1 MIIGTRYI
9 PIKGNMELFNS
20 NAEHIDFNTPR
31 GQEFKRMYAQG
42 LYIITEEISVRLRI
56 VDESLG
62 TFNQPNQSIETSIF
76 KEVAQVYKPIDKNIK
91 ENTVVHQYKKL
102 ITVEDFSVNH
112 YKLIKFIH
120 IDNFNFQESSL
131 IVQIFKYLNIDYLIS
146 FINFSSDYTPVS
158 SKELCLYNLYMDA
171 IIAPIFSN
179 YQKCYLLNKI
189 LNTYTDLKSFINEY
203 LIYNDIN
210 ISYKMFMNILK
221 FIAYNKYN
229 FDNPFSAYEEI
240 ITYMKVATNQETL
253 FNKLKT
259 GAIQTRSSKPVNS
272 VHQDEWLTSL
282 TIAFNYLGEV
292 AETSLVADAV
302 DLALQLNKKVNFSWS
317 ENKFREI
324 NIQWSRE
331 LMRKDI
337 EKRNPQ
343 DIYKNK
349 ELIKDAKLLSSERD
363 VFEEGMI
370 MHHCVYTNY
379 WKLIESGKY
388 VALHL
393 NSTVNSLGITLGV
406 WVRYDY
412 NNQDNIISKLVFD
425 QAFYA
430 YDKMLSTED
439 YQMCKDY
446 LIDNEDN
453 LIKILTDSFTNKSK

>member
-9 PIKGNMELFNS
+9 PIEGNMELFNS

-31 GQEFKRMYAQG
+31 GKEFKRMYDQG
-42 LYIITEEISVRLRI
+42 LYIITEEVSIRLKV
-56 VDESLG
+56 VDESIG
-62 TFNQPNQSIETSIF
+62 TFNQNLETSIF
-76 KEVAQVYKPIDKNIK
+76 REVAQVYEPIDKNIK
-91 ENTVVHQYKKL
+91 ENTIVHRYGKL

-112 YKLIKFIH
+112 YKLIKFIN
-120 IDNFNFQESSL
+120 IDSFDRQEPLL
-131 IVQIFKYLNIDYLIS
+131 ITQLFKYLNIDYLIS
-146 FINFSSDYTPVS
+146 FISFSSDHTPVS
-158 SKELCLYNLYMDA
+158 SKELCLYNLYIDS

-189 LNTYTDLKSFINEY
+189 LNTYTDLKSFIKEY

-221 FIAYNKYN
+221 FIAYNKNN
-229 FDNPFSAYEEI
+229 FDNPYIAYDEI

-259 GAIQTRSSKPVNS
+259 GAIQTRSSKTVNS
-272 VHQDEWLTSL
+272 INQDKYGWLTS
-282 TIAFNYLGEV
+282 IFNCLEKPV
-292 AETSLVADAV
+292 EKSLVADAV

-379 WKLIESGKY
+379 WRLIESGKY
-388 VALHL
+388 IALHL

-406 WVRYDY
+406 WVRYDS

-430 YDKMLSTED
+430 YDKTLSTED
-439 YQMCKDY
+439 NQMCKDY

-453 LIKILTDSFTNKSK
+453 LIKILTDSFIANNK

>member
-20 NAEHIDFNTPR
+20 NAEHVDLKTPR
-31 GQEFKRMYAQG
+31 GQEFKQMFDQG
-42 LYIITEEISVRLRI
+42 LYIITQKISVRLRV

-62 TFNQPNQSIETSIF
+62 TFNQNFETSIF
-76 KEVAQVYKPIDKNIK
+76 KEVAEEYKPIDKNIK

-112 YKLIKFIH
+112 YKLIKFIN
-120 IDNFNFQESSL
+120 IDSFDRQEPLL
-131 IVQIFKYLNIDYLIS
+131 IAPLFKYLNIDYLIS

-158 SKELCLYNLYMDA
+158 SEELCLYNLYINV
-171 IIAPIFSN
+171 IIAPIFSY
-179 YQKCYLLNKI
+179 YQKCHLLNKI
-189 LNTYTDLKSFINEY
+189 LNTYTDLKSFIKEY

-221 FIAYNKYN
+221 FIAYNKDN
-229 FDNPFSAYEEI
+229 FVDPFSAYDDI
-240 ITYMKVATNQETL
+240 ITYMKVATNQEVL

-259 GAIQTRSSKPVNS
+259 KAIQTRSSKPVNS
-272 VHQDEWLTSL
+272 INQDEYEWLTS
-282 TIAFNYLGEV
+282 AFNYLGEV
-292 AETSLVADAV
+292 AEKSLVADAV

-317 ENKFREI
+317 SNKFRDI
-324 NIQWSRE
+324 NVQWSRE

-337 EKRNPQ
+337 EKRNPK

-379 WKLIESGKY
+379 WRLIESGKY

-393 NSTVNSLGITLGV
+393 DSTVNSLGITLGIQV
-406 WVRYDY
+406 MYDY
-412 NNQDNIISKLVFD
+412 NNKDNIISKLVFD

-430 YDKMLSTED
+430 YDKILSTED
-439 YQMCKDY
+439 SQMCKDY

-453 LIKILTDSFTNKSK
+453 LIKILTDSFTKKNK

>member
-9 PIKGNMELFNS
+9 PIEGNMELFNS

-31 GQEFKRMYAQG
+31 GQEFKRMRAQG
-42 LYIITEEISVRLRI
+42 LYIITEEVSVRLRV
-56 VDESLG
+56 VDESLDS
-62 TFNQPNQSIETSIF
+62 FNQNIETSIF
-76 KEVAQVYKPIDKNIK
+76 KEVAKVYKPIDKNIK
-91 ENTVVHQYKKL
+91 ENTVVHQYRKL
-102 ITVEDFSVNH
+102 ITIEDFSVNH
-112 YKLIKFIH
+112 YKLIKFIN
-120 IDNFNFQESSL
+120 IDNFDFQEYVL
-131 IVQIFKYLNIDYLIS
+131 IAQLFKYLNIDYLIS

-158 SKELCLYNLYMDA
+158 YEELCLYNLYINS
-171 IIAPIFSN
+171 IITPIFSN
-179 YQKCYLLNKI
+179 YQRCYLLNRI
-189 LNTYTDLKSFINEY
+189 LNTYTDLKSFIKEY

-221 FIAYNKYN
+221 FIAHNDSN
-229 FDNPFSAYEEI
+229 FISSSNAYDEI

-259 GAIQTRSSKPVNS
+259 RVIQTRSSKPVNS
-272 VHQDEWLTSL
+272 VHQDGWLTSL
-282 TIAFNYLGEV
+282 ARAFNYLGEV

-317 ENKFREI
+317 RNKFRDI
-324 NIQWSRE
+324 NVQWSRE

-337 EKRNPQ
+337 EKRNPK

-379 WKLIESGKY
+379 WRLIESGKY

-393 NSTVNSLGITLGV
+393 NSTVNPSGITLGV
-406 WVRYDY
+406 QVMYDY
-412 NNQDNIISKLVFD
+412 NNKDNIISKLVFD

-430 YDKMLSTED
+430 YDKVLSTED
-439 YQMCKDY
+439 SQMCKDY

-453 LIKILTDSFTNKSK
+453 LIKILTDSFTKKSK

>member
-20 NAEHIDFNTPR
+20 NAEHVDLNTPR
-31 GQEFKRMYAQG
+31 GGEFKQMFDQR
-42 LYIITEEISVRLRI
+42 LYIITKEISVRLKV
-56 VDESLG
+56 VDESMG
-62 TFNQPNQSIETSIF
+62 IFNQNSETSIF

-91 ENTVVHQYKKL
+91 ENTVVHRYKKL
-102 ITVEDFSVNH
+102 ITVEDFSANH

-120 IDNFNFQESSL
+120 IDNLDCPEPLL
-131 IVQIFKYLNIDYLIS
+131 IAQLFKYLNIDYLIS
-146 FINFSSDYTPVS
+146 FINFSSDYTIVS
-158 SKELCLYNLYMDA
+158 SKELCLYNLYMNTV
-171 IIAPIFSN
+171 IIPVFSN
-179 YQKCYLLNKI
+179 YQKCYLLNRI
-189 LNTYTDLKSFINEY
+189 LNTYTDLKSFIKEY
-203 LIYNDIN
+203 LIYNNIN

-221 FIAYNKYN
+221 FIAYNKN
-229 FDNPFSAYEEI
+229 SFSSTYDAYDEI
-240 ITYMKVATNQETL
+240 ITYMKVATNQEVL

-259 GAIQTRSSKPVNS
+259 WSIQVRSSKSVNS
-272 VHQDEWLTSL
+272 VHQDGWLTRL
-282 TIAFNYLGEV
+282 TRAFNYLGEV
-292 AETSLVADAV
+292 AEPSLVADAV

-317 ENKFREI
+317 ENKFRDI
-324 NIQWSRE
+324 NVQWSRE

-379 WKLIESGKY
+379 WGLIKSGKY

-406 WVRYDY
+406 WVRYDS

-430 YDKMLSTED
+430 YDKVLSTED
-439 YQMCKDY
+439 NQMCKDY

-453 LIKILTDSFTNKSK
+453 LIKILTDSFTKKSK

>member
-31 GQEFKRMYAQG
+31 GQEFKRMRAQG
-42 LYIITEEISVRLRI
+42 LYIITEEVSVRLRI
-56 VDESLG
+56 VDESLD
-62 TFNQPNQSIETSIF
+62 TFNQNIETSIF
-76 KEVAQVYKPIDKNIK
+76 KEVAKVYKPIDKNIK
-91 ENTVVHQYKKL
+91 ENTVVHRYKKL

-112 YKLIKFIH
+112 YKLIKFIN
-120 IDNFNFQESSL
+120 IDNFDFQEYVL
-131 IVQIFKYLNIDYLIS
+131 IAQLFKYLNIDYLIS

-158 SKELCLYNLYMDA
+158 SEELCLYNLY
-171 IIAPIFSN
+171 INVVIAPIFSN

-189 LNTYTDLKSFINEY
+189 LNTYTDLKSFIKEY

-221 FIAYNKYN
+221 FIAYNKDN
-229 FDNPFSAYEEI
+229 FVDPFSAYDDI
-240 ITYMKVATNQETL
+240 ITYMKVATNQEVL

-272 VHQDEWLTSL
+272 VHQDGWLTSL
-282 TIAFNYLGEV
+282 TRAFNYLGEV
-292 AETSLVADAV
+292 AEKSLVADAV

-317 ENKFREI
+317 RNKFQDI
-324 NIQWSRE
+324 NVQWSRE

-379 WKLIESGKY
+379 WRLIESGKY
-388 VALHL
+388 IALHL

-406 WVRYDY
+406 QVMYDY
-412 NNQDNIISKLVFD
+412 NNKDNIISKLVFD

-430 YDKMLSTED
+430 YDKILSTED
-439 YQMCKDY
+439 RQMCEDY
-446 LIDNEDN
+446 LFDNEDN

>member
-20 NAEHIDFNTPR
+20 NAEHVDLNTPR
-31 GQEFKRMYAQG
+31 GQEFIRMYNQG

-62 TFNQPNQSIETSIF
+62 TFNQNLETSIF

-91 ENTVVHQYKKL
+91 ENTVVHRYKKL

-112 YKLIKFIH
+112 YKLIKFIN
-120 IDNFNFQESSL
+120 IDSFDRQDPSL
-131 IVQIFKYLNIDYLIS
+131 IAKLFKYLNIDYLIS

-158 SKELCLYNLYMDA
+158 YEELCLYNLYINS
-171 IIAPIFSN
+171 IITPIFSN
-179 YQKCYLLNKI
+179 YQRCCLLNKI
-189 LNTYTDLKSFINEY
+189 LNTYTDLKSFIKEY

-221 FIAYNKYN
+221 FIAHNDSN
-229 FDNPFSAYEEI
+229 FISSSNAYDEI

-259 GAIQTRSSKPVNS
+259 GVIQTRSSKPVNS
-272 VHQDEWLTSL
+272 INQDKYGWLTS
-282 TIAFNYLGEV
+282 IFNCLEKPV
-292 AETSLVADAV
+292 EKSLVADAV

-379 WKLIESGKY
+379 WRLIESGKY
-388 VALHL
+388 IALHL
-393 NSTVNSLGITLGV
+393 NSTVNPLGITLGV
-406 WVRYDY
+406 QVMYDY
-412 NNQDNIISKLVFD
+412 NNKDNIISKLVFD

-430 YDKMLSTED
+430 YDKTLSTED
-439 YQMCKDY
+439 NQMCKDY

-453 LIKILTDSFTNKSK
+453 LIKILTDSFIANNK

>member
-20 NAEHIDFNTPR
+20 NAEHVDLKTPR
-31 GQEFKRMYAQG
+31 GREFKQMFDQG
-42 LYIITEEISVRLRI
+42 LYITTKEISTRLRI
-56 VDESLG
+56 TDEALN
-62 TFNQPNQSIETSIF
+62 TFNQNFETSIF
-76 KEVAQVYKPIDKNIK
+76 KEVAQEYKPIDKNIK
-91 ENTVVHQYKKL
+91 ENTVAHGYRKL

-112 YKLIKFIH
+112 YKLIKFIN
-120 IDNFNFQESSL
+120 IDSFDCKESFL
-131 IVQIFKYLNIDYLIS
+131 ITQLFKYLNIDYLIS
-146 FINFSSDYTPVS
+146 FINFSSDNTPVS
-158 SKELCLYNLYMDA
+158 SEELCLYNLYMDA
-171 IIAPIFSN
+171 IITPIFN
-179 YQKCYLLNKI
+179 YYQKCYLLNKI
-189 LNTYTDLKSFINEY
+189 LNTYTDLKSFIKEY

-221 FIAYNKYN
+221 FIAYNKDNFVDPLSVYN
-229 FDNPFSAYEEI
+229 EI
-240 ITYMKVATNQETL
+240 ITYMKVATNQEVL

-259 GAIQTRSSKPVNS
+259 RAIQTRSSKPVNS
-272 VHQDEWLTSL
+272 VYQDEWLTS
-282 TIAFNYLGEV
+282 AFNYLGEV
-292 AETSLVADAV
+292 AEKSLVADAV
-302 DLALQLNKKVNFSWS
+302 DLALQLNKKVNFNWS
-317 ENKFREI
+317 RNKFRDI
-324 NIQWSRE
+324 NVQWSRE

-379 WKLIESGKY
+379 WRLIESGKY

-393 NSTVNSLGITLGV
+393 DSTVNSLGITLGV
-406 WVRYDY
+406 QVMYDY
-412 NNQDNIISKLVFD
+412 NNKDNIISKLVFD

-430 YDKMLSTED
+430 YDKILSTED
-439 YQMCKDY
+439 SQMCKDY

-453 LIKILTDSFTNKSK
+453 LIKILTDSFTKKGK

>member
-20 NAEHIDFNTPR
+20 NAEHVDLKTPR
-31 GQEFKRMYAQG
+31 GQEFKKMFDQG
-42 LYIITEEISVRLRI
+42 LYIITQKISVRLRV

-62 TFNQPNQSIETSIF
+62 TFNQNFETSIF
-76 KEVAQVYKPIDKNIK
+76 KEVAEEYKPIDKNIK

-102 ITVEDFSVNH
+102 ITIEDFSVNH
-112 YKLIKFIH
+112 YKLIKFIN
-120 IDNFNFQESSL
+120 IDDFVCQESSL
-131 IVQIFKYLNIDYLIS
+131 IAQLFKYLNIDYLIS
-146 FINFSSDYTPVS
+146 FINFSSDNTPVS
-158 SKELCLYNLYMDA
+158 SEELCLYNLYMDA
-171 IIAPIFSN
+171 IIIPIFSN
-179 YQKCYLLNKI
+179 YRKCYLLNKI
-189 LNTYTDLKSFINEY
+189 LNTYTDLKSFIKEY

-221 FIAYNKYN
+221 FIAYNNDNFVDHLSIYN
-229 FDNPFSAYEEI
+229 EI
-240 ITYMKVATNQETL
+240 ITYMKVATNQEVL

-272 VHQDEWLTSL
+272 VHQDGWLTSL
-282 TIAFNYLGEV
+282 TRAFNYLGEV
-292 AETSLVADAV
+292 AEKSLVADAV

-317 ENKFREI
+317 RNKFRDI
-324 NIQWSRE
+324 NVQWSRE

-379 WKLIESGKY
+379 WRLIESGKY

-393 NSTVNSLGITLGV
+393 DSTVNSLGITLGV
-406 WVRYDY
+406 QVMYDY
-412 NNQDNIISKLVFD
+412 NNKDNIISKLVFD

-430 YDKMLSTED
+430 YDKILSTED
-439 YQMCKDY
+439 NQMCKDY

-453 LIKILTDSFTNKSK
+453 LIKILTDSFTKKSK

>member
-20 NAEHIDFNTPR
+20 NAEHVDLNTPR
-31 GQEFKRMYAQG
+31 GQEFIRMYNQG
-42 LYIITEEISVRLRI
+42 LYIITEEVSVRLRI

-62 TFNQPNQSIETSIF
+62 TFNQNLETSIF
-76 KEVAQVYKPIDKNIK
+76 KEIAQVYKPIDKNIK
-91 ENTVVHQYKKL
+91 ENIVVHRYRKL

-120 IDNFNFQESSL
+120 IDNFDFQEPLL
-131 IVQIFKYLNIDYLIS
+131 IAQLFKYLNIDYLIS

-158 SKELCLYNLYMDA
+158 SEELRLYDIYINS
-171 IIAPIFSN
+171 IITPVFSN
-179 YQKCYLLNKI
+179 YQKYCLLNKI
-189 LNTYTDLKSFINEY
+189 LNTYTDLKSFIKEY

-221 FIAYNKYN
+221 FIAYNKNN
-229 FDNPFSAYEEI
+229 FDNPYIAYDEI

-259 GAIQTRSSKPVNS
+259 GVIQTRSSKPVNS
-272 VHQDEWLTSL
+272 INQDKYRWLTS
-282 TIAFNYLGEV
+282 IFNCLEKPV
-292 AETSLVADAV
+292 EKSLVADAV

-379 WKLIESGKY
+379 WRLIESGKY
-388 VALHL
+388 IALHL

-406 WVRYDY
+406 WVRYDS

-430 YDKMLSTED
+430 YDKTLSTED
-439 YQMCKDY
+439 SQMCKDY

-453 LIKILTDSFTNKSK
+453 LIKILTDSFTKKSK

>member
-9 PIKGNMELFNS
+9 PIEGNMELFNS
-20 NAEHIDFNTPR
+20 SAEHIDINTPR
-31 GQEFKRMYAQG
+31 GQEFKRMRAQG
-42 LYIITEEISVRLRI
+42 LYITTEETSVRLRV

-62 TFNQPNQSIETSIF
+62 TFNQNIETSIF
-76 KEVAQVYKPIDKNIK
+76 KEVAKVYKPIDKNIK
-91 ENTVVHQYKKL
+91 ENTVVHQCKKL
-102 ITVEDFSVNH
+102 ITFEDFSVNH
-112 YKLIKFIH
+112 YKLIKFIN
-120 IDNFNFQESSL
+120 IDNFDFQEYVL
-131 IVQIFKYLNIDYLIS
+131 IAQLFKYLNIDYLIS

-158 SKELCLYNLYMDA
+158 SEELCLYDLYINA

-179 YQKCYLLNKI
+179 YQRCYLLNRV
-189 LNTYTDLKSFINEY
+189 LNTYTDLKSFIKEY

-221 FIAYNKYN
+221 FIAYNDSN
-229 FDNPFSAYEEI
+229 FISSSSAYDEI
-240 ITYMKVATNQETL
+240 ITYMKVATNQEVL

-259 GAIQTRSSKPVNS
+259 RVIQTRSSKPVNS
-272 VHQDEWLTSL
+272 VHQNGWFTMF
-282 TIAFNYLGEV
+282 TRAFNYPEEIV
-292 AETSLVADAV
+292 ETSLVADAV

-317 ENKFREI
+317 SNKFQDI
-324 NIQWSRE
+324 NVQWSRE

-337 EKRNPQ
+337 EKRNPK

-379 WKLIESGKY
+379 WRLIESGKY

-406 WVRYDY
+406 QVMYDY
-412 NNQDNIISKLVFD
+412 NNKDNIISKLVFD

-430 YDKMLSTED
+430 YDKVLSTED
-439 YQMCKDY
+439 SQMCKDY

-453 LIKILTDSFTNKSK
+453 LIKILTDSFTKKSK

>member
-9 PIKGNMELFNS
+9 PIEGNMELFNS
-20 NAEHIDFNTPR
+20 NAEHIDLNTPR
-31 GQEFKRMYAQG
+31 GKEFKRMYDQG
-42 LYIITEEISVRLRI
+42 LYIITEEVSIRLKV

-62 TFNQPNQSIETSIF
+62 TFNQNLETSIF
-76 KEVAQVYKPIDKNIK
+76 REVAQVYEPIDKNIK
-91 ENTVVHQYKKL
+91 ENTVVHRYRKL

-112 YKLIKFIH
+112 YKLIKFIN
-120 IDNFNFQESSL
+120 IDNFDFQEYVL
-131 IVQIFKYLNIDYLIS
+131 IAQLFKYLNIDYLIS

-158 SKELCLYNLYMDA
+158 YEELCLYNLYINS
-171 IIAPIFSN
+171 IITPIFSN
-179 YQKCYLLNKI
+179 YQRCYLLNRI
-189 LNTYTDLKSFINEY
+189 LNTYTDLKSFIKEY

-221 FIAYNKYN
+221 FIAHNDSN
-229 FDNPFSAYEEI
+229 FISSSNAYDEI

-272 VHQDEWLTSL
+272 INQDKYGWLTS
-282 TIAFNYLGEV
+282 IFNCLEKPV
-292 AETSLVADAV
+292 EKSLVADAV

-379 WKLIESGKY
+379 WRLIESGKY
-388 VALHL
+388 IALHL

-406 WVRYDY
+406 WVRYDS

-430 YDKMLSTED
+430 YDKILSTED
-439 YQMCKDY
+439 NQMCKDY

-453 LIKILTDSFTNKSK
+453 LIKILTDSFTKKSK

>member
-1 MIIGTRYI
+1 MIVGTRYI
-9 PIKGNMELFNS
+9 PIEGNMELFNS

-31 GQEFKRMYAQG
+31 GQEFKRMRAQG
-42 LYIITEEISVRLRI
+42 LYIITEEVSVRLRI
-56 VDESLG
+56 VDESLD
-62 TFNQPNQSIETSIF
+62 TFNQNIETSIF
-76 KEVAQVYKPIDKNIK
+76 KEVAKVYKPIDKNIK
-91 ENTVVHQYKKL
+91 ENIVVHRYRKL

-112 YKLIKFIH
+112 YKLIKFIN
-120 IDNFNFQESSL
+120 IDNFDFQEYVL
-131 IVQIFKYLNIDYLIS
+131 IAQLFKYLNIDYLIS

-158 SKELCLYNLYMDA
+158 YEELCLYNLYINS
-171 IIAPIFSN
+171 IITPIFSN
-179 YQKCYLLNKI
+179 YQRCCLLNKI
-189 LNTYTDLKSFINEY
+189 LNTYTDLKSFIKEY

-221 FIAYNKYN
+221 FIAHNDSN
-229 FDNPFSAYEEI
+229 FISSSNAYDEV
-240 ITYMKVATNQETL
+240 ITYMKVATNQEVL

-272 VHQDEWLTSL
+272 VHQDGWLTSL
-282 TIAFNYLGEV
+282 TRAFNYLGEV
-292 AETSLVADAV
+292 AEKSLVADAV

-317 ENKFREI
+317 RNKFRDI
-324 NIQWSRE
+324 NVQWSRE

-379 WKLIESGKY
+379 WRLIESGKY
-388 VALHL
+388 IALHL

-406 WVRYDY
+406 QVMYDY
-412 NNQDNIISKLVFD
+412 NNKDNIISKLVFD

-430 YDKMLSTED
+430 YDKVLSTED
-439 YQMCKDY
+439 SQMCKDY

-453 LIKILTDSFTNKSK
+453 LIKILTDSFTKKSK

>member
-9 PIKGNMELFNS
+9 PIEGNMELFNS

-31 GQEFKRMYAQG
+31 GQEFKRMRAQG

-56 VDESLG
+56 VDESLD
-62 TFNQPNQSIETSIF
+62 TFNQNIETSIF
-76 KEVAQVYKPIDKNIK
+76 KEVAKVYKPIDKNIK
-91 ENTVVHQYKKL
+91 ENTVVHKYKKL
-102 ITVEDFSVNH
+102 ITFEDFSVNH
-112 YKLIKFIH
+112 YKLIKFIN
-120 IDNFNFQESSL
+120 IDNFDFQEYVL
-131 IVQIFKYLNIDYLIS
+131 IAQLFKYLNIDYLIS

-158 SKELCLYNLYMDA
+158 YEEFCLYNLYINS

-189 LNTYTDLKSFINEY
+189 LNTYTDLKSFIKEY

-221 FIAYNKYN
+221 FIAHNDSN
-229 FDNPFSAYEEI
+229 FISSSNAYDEV
-240 ITYMKVATNQETL
+240 ITYMKVATNQEVL

-272 VHQDEWLTSL
+272 VHQDGWLTSL
-282 TIAFNYLGEV
+282 TRAFNYLGEV
-292 AETSLVADAV
+292 AEKSLVADAV

-317 ENKFREI
+317 RNKFQDI
-324 NIQWSRE
+324 NVQWSRE

-379 WKLIESGKY
+379 WRLIESGKY

-393 NSTVNSLGITLGV
+393 NSTVNPSGITLGV
-406 WVRYDY
+406 QVMYDY
-412 NNQDNIISKLVFD
+412 NNKDNIISKLVFD

-430 YDKMLSTED
+430 YDKILSTED
-439 YQMCKDY
+439 NQMCKDY

-453 LIKILTDSFTNKSK
+453 LIKILTDSFTKKSK

>member
-9 PIKGNMELFNS
+9 PIEGNMELFNS

-31 GQEFKRMYAQG
+31 GQEFKRMRAQG
-42 LYIITEEISVRLRI
+42 LYIITEEVSVRLRI
-56 VDESLG
+56 VDESLD
-62 TFNQPNQSIETSIF
+62 TFNQNIETSIF
-76 KEVAQVYKPIDKNIK
+76 KEVAKVYKPIDKNIK
-91 ENTVVHQYKKL
+91 ENTVVHRYRKL
-102 ITVEDFSVNH
+102 ITIEDFSVNH
-112 YKLIKFIH
+112 YKLIKFIN
-120 IDNFNFQESSL
+120 IDNFDFQEYVL
-131 IVQIFKYLNIDYLIS
+131 IAQLFKYLNIDYLIS

-158 SKELCLYNLYMDA
+158 YEELCLYNLYINS
-171 IIAPIFSN
+171 IITPIFSN
-179 YQKCYLLNKI
+179 YQRCYLLNKI
-189 LNTYTDLKSFINEY
+189 LNTYTDLKSFIKEY

-221 FIAYNKYN
+221 FIAHNDSN
-229 FDNPFSAYEEI
+229 FISSSNAYDEI
-240 ITYMKVATNQETL
+240 ITYMKVATNQEVL

-259 GAIQTRSSKPVNS
+259 GAIQTRSSKSVNS
-272 VHQDEWLTSL
+272 VHQDGWLTSL
-282 TIAFNYLGEV
+282 TRAFNYLGEV

-317 ENKFREI
+317 RNKFRDI
-324 NIQWSRE
+324 NVQWSRE

-379 WKLIESGKY
+379 WRLIESGKY

-393 NSTVNSLGITLGV
+393 NSTVNPSGITLGV
-406 WVRYDY
+406 QVMYDY
-412 NNQDNIISKLVFD
+412 NNKDNIISKLVFD

-430 YDKMLSTED
+430 YDKVLSTED
-439 YQMCKDY
+439 SQMCKDY

-453 LIKILTDSFTNKSK
+453 LIKILTDSFTKKSK

>member
-9 PIKGNMELFNS
+9 PIEGNMELFNS
-20 NAEHIDFNTPR
+20 NAEHIDLNTPR
-31 GQEFKRMYAQG
+31 GKEFKRMYDQG
-42 LYIITEEISVRLRI
+42 LYIITEEVSIRLKV
-56 VDESLG
+56 VDESIG
-62 TFNQPNQSIETSIF
+62 TFNQNLETSIF
-76 KEVAQVYKPIDKNIK
+76 REVAQVYEPIDKNIK
-91 ENTVVHQYKKL
+91 ENTIVHRYGKL

-112 YKLIKFIH
+112 YKLIKFIN
-120 IDNFNFQESSL
+120 IDSFDRQEPLL
-131 IVQIFKYLNIDYLIS
+131 ITQLFKYLNIDYLIS
-146 FINFSSDYTPVS
+146 FISFSSDHTPVS
-158 SKELCLYNLYMDA
+158 SKELCLYNLYIDS
-171 IIAPIFSN
+171 IITPIFSN

-189 LNTYTDLKSFINEY
+189 LNTYTDLKSFIKEY

-221 FIAYNKYN
+221 FIAYNKDN
-229 FDNPFSAYEEI
+229 FVSFLNAYDEI

-272 VHQDEWLTSL
+272 INQDKYRWLTS
-282 TIAFNYLGEV
+282 IFNCLEKPV
-292 AETSLVADAV
+292 EKSLVADAV

-379 WKLIESGKY
+379 WRLIESGKY
-388 VALHL
+388 IALHL

-406 WVRYDY
+406 WVRYDS

-430 YDKMLSTED
+430 YDKTLSTED
-439 YQMCKDY
+439 NQMCKDY

-453 LIKILTDSFTNKSK
+453 LIKILTDSFTKKSK

>member
-9 PIKGNMELFNS
+9 PIEGNMELFNS

-31 GQEFKRMYAQG
+31 GQEFKRMRAQG
-42 LYIITEEISVRLRI
+42 LYIITEEISVRLRV
-56 VDESLG
+56 VDESLD
-62 TFNQPNQSIETSIF
+62 TFNQNIETSIF
-76 KEVAQVYKPIDKNIK
+76 KEVAKVYKPIDKNIK
-91 ENTVVHQYKKL
+91 ENTVVHRYKKL
-102 ITVEDFSVNH
+102 ITFEDFSVNH
-112 YKLIKFIH
+112 YKLIKFIN
-120 IDNFNFQESSL
+120 IDNFDFQEYVL
-131 IVQIFKYLNIDYLIS
+131 IAQLFKYLNIDYLIS

-158 SKELCLYNLYMDA
+158 SEELCLYNLY
-171 IIAPIFSN
+171 INVVIAPIFSY
-179 YQKCYLLNKI
+179 YQKCHLLNKI
-189 LNTYTDLKSFINEY
+189 LNTYTDLKSFIKEY

-221 FIAYNKYN
+221 FIAHNDSN
-229 FDNPFSAYEEI
+229 FISSSNAYDEV
-240 ITYMKVATNQETL
+240 ITYMKVATNQEVL

-272 VHQDEWLTSL
+272 VHQDGWLTSL
-282 TIAFNYLGEV
+282 TRAFNYLGEV
-292 AETSLVADAV
+292 AEKSLVADAV
-302 DLALQLNKKVNFSWS
+302 DLALQLNKKVNFNWS
-317 ENKFREI
+317 RNKFRDI
-324 NIQWSRE
+324 NVQWSRE

-379 WKLIESGKY
+379 WRLIESGKY

-393 NSTVNSLGITLGV
+393 NSTVNPSGITLGV
-406 WVRYDY
+406 QVMYDY
-412 NNQDNIISKLVFD
+412 NNKDNIISKLVFD

-430 YDKMLSTED
+430 YDKILSTED
-439 YQMCKDY
+439 RQMCEDY
-446 LIDNEDN
+446 LFDNEDN
-453 LIKILTDSFTNKSK
+453 LIKILTDSFTKKSK

>member
-9 PIKGNMELFNS
+9 PIEGNMELFNS

-31 GQEFKRMYAQG
+31 GQEFKRMRAQG
-42 LYIITEEISVRLRI
+42 LYIITEEASVRLRI
-56 VDESLG
+56 VDESLD
-62 TFNQPNQSIETSIF
+62 TFNQNIETSIF
-76 KEVAQVYKPIDKNIK
+76 KEVVKVYKPIDKNIK
-91 ENTVVHQYKKL
+91 ENTVVHRYRKL
-102 ITVEDFSVNH
+102 ITIEDFSVNH
-112 YKLIKFIH
+112 YKLIKFIN
-120 IDNFNFQESSL
+120 IDNFDFQEYVL
-131 IVQIFKYLNIDYLIS
+131 IAQLFKYLNIDYLIS

-158 SKELCLYNLYMDA
+158 YEELCLYNLYINS
-171 IIAPIFSN
+171 IISPIFSN
-179 YQKCYLLNKI
+179 YQKCYLLNRI
-189 LNTYTDLKSFINEY
+189 LNTYTDLKSFIKEY

-221 FIAYNKYN
+221 FIAHNDSN
-229 FDNPFSAYEEI
+229 FISSSNAYDEV
-240 ITYMKVATNQETL
+240 ITYMKVATNQEVL

-272 VHQDEWLTSL
+272 INQDKYGWLTS
-282 TIAFNYLGEV
+282 IFNCLEKPV
-292 AETSLVADAV
+292 EKSLVADAV

-317 ENKFREI
+317 ENKFRDI
-324 NIQWSRE
+324 NVQWSRE

-379 WKLIESGKY
+379 WRLIESGKY
-388 VALHL
+388 IALHL

-430 YDKMLSTED
+430 YDKVLSTED
-439 YQMCKDY
+439 SQMCKDY

-453 LIKILTDSFTNKSK
+453 LIKILTDSFTKKSK

>member
-9 PIKGNMELFNS
+9 PIEGNMELFNS

-31 GQEFKRMYAQG
+31 GQEFKRMRAQG
-42 LYIITEEISVRLRI
+42 LYIITEEVSVRLRI
-56 VDESLG
+56 VDESLD
-62 TFNQPNQSIETSIF
+62 TFNQNIETSIF
-76 KEVAQVYKPIDKNIK
+76 KEVAKVYKPIDKNIK
-91 ENTVVHQYKKL
+91 ENTVVHQYRKL
-102 ITVEDFSVNH
+102 ITIEDFSVNH
-112 YKLIKFIH
+112 YKLIKFIN
-120 IDNFNFQESSL
+120 IDNFDFQEYVL
-131 IVQIFKYLNIDYLIS
+131 IAQLFKYLNIDYLIS

-158 SKELCLYNLYMDA
+158 YEELCLYNLYINS
-171 IIAPIFSN
+171 IITPIFSN
-179 YQKCYLLNKI
+179 YQRCYLLNRI
-189 LNTYTDLKSFINEY
+189 LNTYTDLKSFIKEY

-221 FIAYNKYN
+221 FIAHNDSN
-229 FDNPFSAYEEI
+229 FISSSNAYDEI

-259 GAIQTRSSKPVNS
+259 RVIQTRSSKPVNS
-272 VHQDEWLTSL
+272 VHQDGWLTSL
-282 TIAFNYLGEV
+282 ARAFNYLGEV

-317 ENKFREI
+317 RNKFRDI
-324 NIQWSRE
+324 NVQWSRE

-337 EKRNPQ
+337 EKRNPK

-379 WKLIESGKY
+379 WRLIESGKY

-393 NSTVNSLGITLGV
+393 NSTVNPSGITLGV
-406 WVRYDY
+406 QVMYDY
-412 NNQDNIISKLVFD
+412 NNKDNIISKLVFD

-430 YDKMLSTED
+430 YDKVLSTED
-439 YQMCKDY
+439 SQMCKDY

-453 LIKILTDSFTNKSK
+453 LIKILTDSFTKKSK

>member
-20 NAEHIDFNTPR
+20 NAEHVDLKTPR
-31 GQEFKRMYAQG
+31 GEEFKQMFDQG
-42 LYIITEEISVRLRI
+42 LYIITQKISVRLRV
-56 VDESLG
+56 VDEALN
-62 TFNQPNQSIETSIF
+62 TFNQNFETSIF
-76 KEVAQVYKPIDKNIK
+76 KEVAEEYKPIDKNIK
-91 ENTVVHQYKKL
+91 ENTVVHRYKKL

-112 YKLIKFIH
+112 YKLIKFIN
-120 IDNFNFQESSL
+120 IDSFDRQEPSL
-131 IVQIFKYLNIDYLIS
+131 IAQLFKYLNIDYLIS
-146 FINFSSDYTPVS
+146 FINFSSNNTPVS
-158 SKELCLYNLYMDA
+158 SEELCLYNLYIDS
-171 IIAPIFSN
+171 IISPIFSN

-189 LNTYTDLKSFINEY
+189 LNTYTDLKSFIKEY

-229 FDNPFSAYEEI
+229 FVSFLNAYDEI
-240 ITYMKVATNQETL
+240 ITYMKVATNQEVL

-272 VHQDEWLTSL
+272 VHQDGWLTSL
-282 TIAFNYLGEV
+282 ARAFNYLGEV
-292 AETSLVADAV
+292 AEKSLVADAV
-302 DLALQLNKKVNFSWS
+302 DLALQLNKKVNFNWS
-317 ENKFREI
+317 RNKFQDI
-324 NIQWSRE
+324 NVQWSRE

-379 WKLIESGKY
+379 WRLIESGKY

-393 NSTVNSLGITLGV
+393 NSTVNPLGITLGV
-406 WVRYDY
+406 WVRYDS
-412 NNQDNIISKLVFD
+412 NNEDNIISKLVFD

-430 YDKMLSTED
+430 YDKILSTED
-439 YQMCKDY
+439 SQMCKDY

-453 LIKILTDSFTNKSK
+453 LIKILTDSFTKKNK

>member
-20 NAEHIDFNTPR
+20 NAEHVDLNTPR
-31 GQEFKRMYAQG
+31 GGEFKQMFDQG
-42 LYIITEEISVRLRI
+42 LYITTKEISVRLKV

-62 TFNQPNQSIETSIF
+62 SFNQNLETSIF
-76 KEVAQVYKPIDKNIK
+76 REVAEVYKPIDKNIK
-91 ENTVVHQYKKL
+91 ENTVVHRYRKL

-112 YKLIKFIH
+112 YKLIKFIN
-120 IDNFNFQESSL
+120 IDSFDRQEPLL
-131 IVQIFKYLNIDYLIS
+131 IAQLFKYLNIDYLIS

-158 SKELCLYNLYMDA
+158 YKELCLYNLYIDS

-179 YQKCYLLNKI
+179 YQKCYLLNRV
-189 LNTYTDLKSFINEY
+189 LNTYTDLKSFIKEY

-221 FIAYNKYN
+221 FIAYNKDN
-229 FDNPFSAYEEI
+229 FNSFLNAYDEI
-240 ITYMKVATNQETL
+240 ITYMKVATNQEVL

-259 GAIQTRSSKPVNS
+259 GAIQVRSSKSVNS
-272 VHQDEWLTSL
+272 VHQDGWLTSL
-282 TIAFNYLGEV
+282 TRVFIGEV
-292 AETSLVADAV
+292 VETSLVADAV
-302 DLALQLNKKVNFSWS
+302 DLALQLNKKVNFNWS
-317 ENKFREI
+317 SNKFRDI
-324 NIQWSRE
+324 NVQWSRE

-349 ELIKDAKLLSSERD
+349 ELIKGAKLLSSERD
-363 VFEEGMI
+363 VFEEGMT

-379 WKLIESGKY
+379 WGLIESGKY

-393 NSTVNSLGITLGV
+393 NSTINPLGITLGV
-406 WVRYDY
+406 QVMYDY
-412 NNQDNIISKLVFD
+412 NNKDNIISKLLFD

-439 YQMCKDY
+439 RQMCEDY
-446 LIDNEDN
+446 LFDNEDN
-453 LIKILTDSFTNKSK
+453 LIKILTDSFTKKSK

>member
-20 NAEHIDFNTPR
+20 NAEHVDLNTPR
-31 GQEFKRMYAQG
+31 GEEFNQMYDQK
-42 LYIITEEISVRLRI
+42 LYIITKEVSVRLKV

-62 TFNQPNQSIETSIF
+62 TFNQNLETSIF

-91 ENTVVHQYKKL
+91 ENTVVHRYKKL

-120 IDNFNFQESSL
+120 IDNFDFQEPLL
-131 IVQIFKYLNIDYLIS
+131 IAQLFKYLNIDYLIS

-158 SKELCLYNLYMDA
+158 SKELCLYNLYINS
-171 IIAPIFSN
+171 IISPVFSN
-179 YQKCYLLNKI
+179 YQRCYLLNKI
-189 LNTYTDLKSFINEY
+189 LNTYTDLKSFIKEY

-221 FIAYNKYN
+221 FIVHNDSNFISSSNAY
-229 FDNPFSAYEEI
+229 DEI

-259 GAIQTRSSKPVNS
+259 GAIQTRSSKPINS
-272 VHQDEWLTSL
+272 LLQDKYGWLTS
-282 TIAFNYLGEV
+282 IFNCLEKPV
-292 AETSLVADAV
+292 EKSLVADAV

-379 WKLIESGKY
+379 WGLIKSGKY
-388 VALHL
+388 IALHL

-406 WVRYDY
+406 WVRYDS

-430 YDKMLSTED
+430 YDKTLSTED
-439 YQMCKDY
+439 SQMCKDY

-453 LIKILTDSFTNKSK
+453 LIKILTDSFTKKSK

>member
-20 NAEHIDFNTPR
+20 NAEHVDLNTPR
-31 GQEFKRMYAQG
+31 GKEFKQMFDQG
-42 LYIITEEISVRLRI
+42 LYIITQEISTRLRI
-56 VDESLG
+56 TNEAPN
-62 TFNQPNQSIETSIF
+62 TFNQNFETSIF
-76 KEVAQVYKPIDKNIK
+76 KEVAQEYKPIDKNIK
-91 ENTVVHQYKKL
+91 ENTVVHRYKKL
-102 ITVEDFSVNH
+102 ITFEDFSVNH
-112 YKLIKFIH
+112 YKLIKFIN
-120 IDNFNFQESSL
+120 INDFDYIESRL
-131 IVQIFKYLNIDYLIS
+131 IAQLFKYLNIDYLIS

-158 SKELCLYNLYMDA
+158 SEELCLYNLYINA
-171 IIAPIFSN
+171 IIIPIFSN
-179 YQKCYLLNKI
+179 YRKCYLLNKI
-189 LNTYTDLKSFINEY
+189 LNTYTDLKSFIKEY

-221 FIAYNKYN
+221 FIAYNKDN
-229 FDNPFSAYEEI
+229 FVSLYDAYDEI
-240 ITYMKVATNQETL
+240 ITYMKVATNQEVL

-259 GAIQTRSSKPVNS
+259 RSIQTRSSKPVNS
-272 VHQDEWLTSL
+272 VHQYAWLTCE
-282 TIAFNYLGEV
+282 FNYLGEV
-292 AETSLVADAV
+292 AERSLVADAV

-317 ENKFREI
+317 RNKFQDI
-324 NIQWSRE
+324 NVQWSRE

-379 WKLIESGKY
+379 WRLIESGKY

-406 WVRYDY
+406 QVIYDY
-412 NNQDNIISKLVFD
+412 NNKDNIISKLVFD

-430 YDKMLSTED
+430 YDKILSTED
-439 YQMCKDY
+439 SQMCKDY

-453 LIKILTDSFTNKSK
+453 LIKILTDSFTKKSK

>member
-9 PIKGNMELFNS
+9 PIEGNMELFNA
-20 NAEHIDFNTPR
+20 NAEHVDLNTPR
-31 GQEFKRMYAQG
+31 GQEFKQMRAQG
-42 LYIITEEISVRLRI
+42 LYIITEEISVRLRV
-56 VDESLG
+56 VDESLDS
-62 TFNQPNQSIETSIF
+62 FNQNIETSIF
-76 KEVAQVYKPIDKNIK
+76 KEVAKVYKPIDKNIK
-91 ENTVVHQYKKL
+91 ENTVVHQYRKL
-102 ITVEDFSVNH
+102 ITIEDFSVNH
-112 YKLIKFIH
+112 YKLIKFIN
-120 IDNFNFQESSL
+120 IDNFDFQEYVL
-131 IVQIFKYLNIDYLIS
+131 IAQLFKYLNIDYLIS

-158 SKELCLYNLYMDA
+158 YEELCLYNLYINS
-171 IIAPIFSN
+171 IITPIFSN
-179 YQKCYLLNKI
+179 YRKCYLLNKI
-189 LNTYTDLKSFINEY
+189 LNTYTDLKSFIKEY

-221 FIAYNKYN
+221 FIAHNDSN
-229 FDNPFSAYEEI
+229 FISSSNAYDEI
-240 ITYMKVATNQETL
+240 ITYMKVAINQEVL

-259 GAIQTRSSKPVNS
+259 RAIQTRSSKPVNS
-272 VHQDEWLTSL
+272 VHQYEWLIGT
-282 TIAFNYLGEV
+282 FNYLGEV

-317 ENKFREI
+317 RNKFQDI
-324 NIQWSRE
+324 NVQWSRE

-337 EKRNPQ
+337 EKRNPK

-379 WKLIESGKY
+379 WRLIESGKY

-393 NSTVNSLGITLGV
+393 DSTVNSLGITLGV
-406 WVRYDY
+406 QVMYDY
-412 NNQDNIISKLVFD
+412 NNKDNIISKLVFD

-430 YDKMLSTED
+430 YDKILSTED
-439 YQMCKDY
+439 SQMCKDY
-446 LIDNEDN
+446 LIDNEEN

>member
-9 PIKGNMELFNS
+9 PIEGNMELFNS

-31 GQEFKRMYAQG
+31 GQEFKRMRAQG

-56 VDESLG
+56 VDESLD
-62 TFNQPNQSIETSIF
+62 TFNQNIETSIF
-76 KEVAQVYKPIDKNIK
+76 KEVAKVYKPIDKNIK
-91 ENTVVHQYKKL
+91 ENTVVHQYRKL
-102 ITVEDFSVNH
+102 ITIEDFSVNH
-112 YKLIKFIH
+112 YKLIKFIN
-120 IDNFNFQESSL
+120 IDSFDRQEPSL
-131 IVQIFKYLNIDYLIS
+131 IAKLFKYLNIDYLIS
-146 FINFSSDYTPVS
+146 FISFSSDHTPVS
-158 SKELCLYNLYMDA
+158 SKELCLYNLYIDS

-179 YQKCYLLNKI
+179 YQKCYLLNRI
-189 LNTYTDLKSFINEY
+189 LNTYTDLKSFIKEY

-221 FIAYNKYN
+221 FIAHNDSN
-229 FDNPFSAYEEI
+229 FISSSNAYDEV

-272 VHQDEWLTSL
+272 INQDKYGWLTS
-282 TIAFNYLGEV
+282 IFNCLEKPV
-292 AETSLVADAV
+292 EKSLVADAV

-379 WKLIESGKY
+379 WRLIESGKY
-388 VALHL
+388 IALHL

-406 WVRYDY
+406 WVRYDS

-430 YDKMLSTED
+430 YDKVLSTED
-439 YQMCKDY
+439 SQMCKDY

-453 LIKILTDSFTNKSK
+453 LIKILTDSFTKKSK

>member
-20 NAEHIDFNTPR
+20 NAEHVDLNTPR
-31 GQEFKRMYAQG
+31 GKEFKQMFDQG
-42 LYIITEEISVRLRI
+42 LYIITQEISTRLRI
-56 VDESLG
+56 TNEAPN
-62 TFNQPNQSIETSIF
+62 TFNQNFETSIF
-76 KEVAQVYKPIDKNIK
+76 KEVAQEYKPIDKNIK
-91 ENTVVHQYKKL
+91 ENTVVHRYKKL
-102 ITVEDFSVNH
+102 ITFEDFSVNH
-112 YKLIKFIH
+112 YKLIKFIN
-120 IDNFNFQESSL
+120 ISNFDDQESRL
-131 IVQIFKYLNIDYLIS
+131 IAQLFKYLNIDYLIS

-158 SKELCLYNLYMDA
+158 SEELCLYNLYINA
-171 IIAPIFSN
+171 IIIPIFSN
-179 YQKCYLLNKI
+179 YRKCYLLNKI
-189 LNTYTDLKSFINEY
+189 LNTYTDLKSFIKEY

-221 FIAYNKYN
+221 FIAYNKDN
-229 FDNPFSAYEEI
+229 FVSLYDAYDEI
-240 ITYMKVATNQETL
+240 ITYMKVATNQEVL

-259 GAIQTRSSKPVNS
+259 RSIQTRSSKPVNS
-272 VHQDEWLTSL
+272 VHQYAWLTCE
-282 TIAFNYLGEV
+282 FNYLGEV
-292 AETSLVADAV
+292 AERSLVADAV

-317 ENKFREI
+317 RNKFQDI
-324 NIQWSRE
+324 NVQWSRE

-379 WKLIESGKY
+379 WRLIESGKY

-406 WVRYDY
+406 QVIYDY
-412 NNQDNIISKLVFD
+412 NNKDNIISKLVFD

-430 YDKMLSTED
+430 YDKILSTED
-439 YQMCKDY
+439 SQMCKDY

-453 LIKILTDSFTNKSK
+453 LIKILTDSFTKKSK

>member
-20 NAEHIDFNTPR
+20 NAEHIDRNTLR
-31 GQEFKRMYAQG
+31 GEEFKQMYDQG
-42 LYIITEEISVRLRI
+42 LYIITKEISVRLKV
-56 VDESLG
+56 VDESIG
-62 TFNQPNQSIETSIF
+62 TFNQNLETSIF
-76 KEVAQVYKPIDKNIK
+76 REVAQVFEPIDKNIK
-91 ENTVVHQYKKL
+91 ENTVVHRYRKL
-102 ITVEDFSVNH
+102 ITVEDFSANH

-120 IDNFNFQESSL
+120 IDNFDFQESSL

-146 FINFSSDYTPVS
+146 FINFSSDYTPIS

-179 YQKCYLLNKI
+179 YQKCYLLNRV
-189 LNTYTDLKSFINEY
+189 LNTYTDLKSFIKEY

-221 FIAYNKYN
+221 FIAYNNNNFVSIYN
-229 FDNPFSAYEEI
+229 AYDEI
-240 ITYMKVATNQETL
+240 ITYMKVAANQETL

-272 VHQDEWLTSL
+272 VHQDGWLTSL
-282 TIAFNYLGEV
+282 TRAFNYLGEV
-292 AETSLVADAV
+292 AEKSLVADAV

-317 ENKFREI
+317 RNKFRDI
-324 NIQWSRE
+324 NVQWSRE

-379 WKLIESGKY
+379 WRLIESGKY
-388 VALHL
+388 IALHL

-406 WVRYDY
+406 WVRYDS

-430 YDKMLSTED
+430 YDKVLSTED
-439 YQMCKDY
+439 YQMCEDY
-446 LIDNEDN
+446 LFDNEEN

>member
-9 PIKGNMELFNS
+9 PIEGNMELFNS

-31 GQEFKRMYAQG
+31 GQEFKRMRAQG
-42 LYIITEEISVRLRI
+42 LYIITEEVSVRLRI
-56 VDESLG
+56 VDESLD
-62 TFNQPNQSIETSIF
+62 TFNQNIETSIF
-76 KEVAQVYKPIDKNIK
+76 KEVAKVYKPIDKNIK
-91 ENTVVHQYKKL
+91 ENTVVHRYRKL
-102 ITVEDFSVNH
+102 ITIEDFSVNH
-112 YKLIKFIH
+112 YKLIKFIN
-120 IDNFNFQESSL
+120 IDNFDFQEYIL
-131 IVQIFKYLNIDYLIS
+131 ITQLFKYLNIDYLIS

-158 SKELCLYNLYMDA
+158 YEELCLYNLYINS
-171 IIAPIFSN
+171 IITPIFSN
-179 YQKCYLLNKI
+179 YQRCCLLNKI
-189 LNTYTDLKSFINEY
+189 LNTYTDLKSFIKEY

-221 FIAYNKYN
+221 FIAYNKDN
-229 FDNPFSAYEEI
+229 FVSFLNAYDEI

-272 VHQDEWLTSL
+272 VHQDGWLTRL
-282 TIAFNYLGEV
+282 TSAFNYIGEV
-292 AETSLVADAV
+292 AEKSLVADAV

-317 ENKFREI
+317 ENKFRDI
-324 NIQWSRE
+324 NVQWSRE

-379 WKLIESGKY
+379 WRLIESGKY
-388 VALHL
+388 IALHL

-406 WVRYDY
+406 WVRYDS

-430 YDKMLSTED
+430 YDKILSTED
-439 YQMCKDY
+439 NQMCKDY

-453 LIKILTDSFTNKSK
+453 LIKILTDSFTKKSK

>member
-9 PIKGNMELFNS
+9 PIEGNMELFNS

-31 GQEFKRMYAQG
+31 GQEFKRMRAQG
-42 LYIITEEISVRLRI
+42 LYIITEEISVRLRV
-56 VDESLG
+56 VDESLD
-62 TFNQPNQSIETSIF
+62 TFNQNIETSIF
-76 KEVAQVYKPIDKNIK
+76 KEVAKVYKPIDKNIK
-91 ENTVVHQYKKL
+91 ENTVVHKYKKL
-102 ITVEDFSVNH
+102 ITFEDFSVNH
-112 YKLIKFIH
+112 YKLIKFIN
-120 IDNFNFQESSL
+120 IDNFDFQEYVL
-131 IVQIFKYLNIDYLIS
+131 IAQLFKYLNIDYLIS

-158 SKELCLYNLYMDA
+158 YEELCLYNLYINS
-171 IIAPIFSN
+171 IITPIFSN
-179 YQKCYLLNKI
+179 YQRFYLLNRI
-189 LNTYTDLKSFINEY
+189 LNTYTDLKSFIKEY

-221 FIAYNKYN
+221 FIAYNKDN
-229 FDNPFSAYEEI
+229 FISSSNAYDEV
-240 ITYMKVATNQETL
+240 ITYMKVATNQEVL

-259 GAIQTRSSKPVNS
+259 GVIQTRSSKPVNS
-272 VHQDEWLTSL
+272 VHQDGWLTSL
-282 TIAFNYLGEV
+282 TRAFNYLGEV

-317 ENKFREI
+317 RNKFQDI
-324 NIQWSRE
+324 NVQWSRE

-379 WKLIESGKY
+379 WRLIESGKY
-388 VALHL
+388 IALHL
-393 NSTVNSLGITLGV
+393 NSTVNPSGITLGV
-406 WVRYDY
+406 QVMYDY
-412 NNQDNIISKLVFD
+412 NNKDNIISKLVFD

-430 YDKMLSTED
+430 YDKILSTED
-439 YQMCKDY
+439 SQMCKDY
-446 LIDNEDN
+446 LIDNEEN

>member
-20 NAEHIDFNTPR
+20 NAEHVDLNTPR
-31 GQEFKRMYAQG
+31 GQEFKQMYDQK
-42 LYIITEEISVRLRI
+42 LYIITKEVSVRLKV

-62 TFNQPNQSIETSIF
+62 SFNQNLETSIF

-91 ENTVVHQYKKL
+91 ENTVVHRYRKL

-120 IDNFNFQESSL
+120 IDNFDFQESSL

-158 SKELCLYNLYMDA
+158 SKELCLYNLYINS
-171 IIAPIFSN
+171 IIIPVFSN
-179 YQKCYLLNKI
+179 YQKCYLLNKV

-221 FIAYNKYN
+221 FIAYNKDN
-229 FDNPFSAYEEI
+229 FDNPYIAYDEI

-259 GAIQTRSSKPVNS
+259 GVIQTRSSRPVNS
-272 VHQDEWLTSL
+272 INQDKYGWLTS
-282 TIAFNYLGEV
+282 IFNCLEKPV
-292 AETSLVADAV
+292 EKSLVADAV

-317 ENKFREI
+317 RNKFQEI

-379 WKLIESGKY
+379 WRLIESGKY

-393 NSTVNSLGITLGV
+393 NSTVNPSGITLGV
-406 WVRYDY
+406 QVMYDY

-430 YDKMLSTED
+430 YDKILSTED
-439 YQMCKDY
+439 SQMCKDY
-446 LIDNEDN
+446 LIDNEEN

>member
-20 NAEHIDFNTPR
+20 NAEHVDLNTPR
-31 GQEFKRMYAQG
+31 GQEFKRMFDQG
-42 LYIITEEISVRLRI
+42 LYIITQEISVRLRV

-62 TFNQPNQSIETSIF
+62 TFNQNFETSIF
-76 KEVAQVYKPIDKNIK
+76 KEVAKEYKPIDKNIK

-102 ITVEDFSVNH
+102 ITFEDFSVNH
-112 YKLIKFIH
+112 YKLIKFIN
-120 IDNFNFQESSL
+120 IDDFDCQESHL
-131 IVQIFKYLNIDYLIS
+131 IAQLFKYLNIDYLIS

-158 SKELCLYNLYMDA
+158 SEELCLYNLYIDA
-171 IIAPIFSN
+171 IIIPIFSN
-179 YQKCYLLNKI
+179 YRKCYLLNKI
-189 LNTYTDLKSFINEY
+189 LNTYTDLKSFIKEY

-221 FIAYNKYN
+221 FIAYNKDN
-229 FDNPFSAYEEI
+229 FISLYGAYDKI
-240 ITYMKVATNQETL
+240 ITYMKVATNQEVL

-259 GAIQTRSSKPVNS
+259 KAIQTRFSKPVNS
-272 VHQDEWLTSL
+272 IYQYAWLTSE
-282 TIAFNYLGEV
+282 FNYIGEV
-292 AETSLVADAV
+292 AEKSLVADAV
-302 DLALQLNKKVNFSWS
+302 DLALQLNKKVNFNWS
-317 ENKFREI
+317 RNKFREI
-324 NIQWSRE
+324 NVQWSRE

-379 WKLIESGKY
+379 WRLIESGKY

-393 NSTVNSLGITLGV
+393 DSTVNSLGITLGV
-406 WVRYDY
+406 QVIYDY
-412 NNQDNIISKLVFD
+412 NNKDNIISKLVFD

-430 YDKMLSTED
+430 YDKILSTED
-439 YQMCKDY
+439 SQMCKDY

-453 LIKILTDSFTNKSK
+453 LIKILTDSFTKKSK

>member
-9 PIKGNMELFNS
+9 PIKGNVELFNS
-20 NAEHIDFNTPR
+20 NAEHVDLNTPR
-31 GQEFKRMYAQG
+31 GKEFKQMFDQG
-42 LYIITEEISVRLRI
+42 LYIITQEISTRLRI
-56 VDESLG
+56 TNEAPN
-62 TFNQPNQSIETSIF
+62 TFNQNFETSIF
-76 KEVAQVYKPIDKNIK
+76 KEVAQEYKPIDKNIK
-91 ENTVVHQYKKL
+91 ENTVVHRYKKL
-102 ITVEDFSVNH
+102 ITFEDFSVNH
-112 YKLIKFIH
+112 YKLIKFIN
-120 IDNFNFQESSL
+120 ISNFDDQESRL
-131 IVQIFKYLNIDYLIS
+131 IAQLFKYLNIDYLIS

-158 SKELCLYNLYMDA
+158 SEELCLYNLYINA
-171 IIAPIFSN
+171 IIIPIFSN
-179 YQKCYLLNKI
+179 YRKCYLLNKI
-189 LNTYTDLKSFINEY
+189 LNTYTDLKSFIKEY

-221 FIAYNKYN
+221 FIAYNKDN
-229 FDNPFSAYEEI
+229 FVSLYDAYDEI
-240 ITYMKVATNQETL
+240 ITYMKVATNQEVL

-259 GAIQTRSSKPVNS
+259 RSIQTRSSKPVNS
-272 VHQDEWLTSL
+272 VHQYAWLTCE
-282 TIAFNYLGEV
+282 FNYLGEV
-292 AETSLVADAV
+292 AERSLVADAV

-317 ENKFREI
+317 RNKFQDI
-324 NIQWSRE
+324 NVQWSRE

-379 WKLIESGKY
+379 WRLIESGKY

-393 NSTVNSLGITLGV
+393 DSTVNSLGITLGV
-406 WVRYDY
+406 QVMYDY
-412 NNQDNIISKLVFD
+412 NNKDNIISKLVFD

-430 YDKMLSTED
+430 YDKILSTED
-439 YQMCKDY
+439 SQMCKDY

-453 LIKILTDSFTNKSK
+453 LIKILTDSFTKKSK

>member
-20 NAEHIDFNTPR
+20 NAEHVDLKTPR
-31 GQEFKRMYAQG
+31 GDEFKQMFDQG
-42 LYIITEEISVRLRI
+42 LYIITQKISVRLRV
-56 VDESLG
+56 VDEALN
-62 TFNQPNQSIETSIF
+62 TFNQNFETSIF
-76 KEVAQVYKPIDKNIK
+76 KEVAEEYKPIDKNIK
-91 ENTVVHQYKKL
+91 ENTVVHRYKKL

-112 YKLIKFIH
+112 YKLIKFIN
-120 IDNFNFQESSL
+120 IDSFDRQETSL
-131 IVQIFKYLNIDYLIS
+131 IAQLFKYLNIDYLIS
-146 FINFSSDYTPVS
+146 FINFSSNNTPVS
-158 SKELCLYNLYMDA
+158 SKELCLYELYIDS
-171 IIAPIFSN
+171 IISPIFNN

-189 LNTYTDLKSFINEY
+189 LNTYTDLKSFIKEY

-221 FIAYNKYN
+221 FIAYNKDN
-229 FDNPFSAYEEI
+229 FNSFLNAYDEI
-240 ITYMKVATNQETL
+240 ITYMKVATNQEVL

-259 GAIQTRSSKPVNS
+259 RAIQTRSSKPVNS
-272 VHQDEWLTSL
+272 VYQDEWLTS
-282 TIAFNYLGEV
+282 AFNYLGEV
-292 AETSLVADAV
+292 AEKSLVADAV

-317 ENKFREI
+317 RNKFREI
-324 NIQWSRE
+324 NVQWSRE

-337 EKRNPQ
+337 EKRNPK

-379 WKLIESGKY
+379 WRLIESGKY

-393 NSTVNSLGITLGV
+393 DSTVNPSGITLGV
-406 WVRYDY
+406 QVMYDY
-412 NNQDNIISKLVFD
+412 NNKDNIISKLVFD

-430 YDKMLSTED
+430 YDKILSTED
-439 YQMCKDY
+439 NQMCKDY

-453 LIKILTDSFTNKSK
+453 LIKILTDSFTKKSK

>member
-20 NAEHIDFNTPR
+20 NAEHVDLKTPR
-31 GQEFKRMYAQG
+31 GQEFKQMFDQG
-42 LYIITEEISVRLRI
+42 LYIITQEISTRLRI
-56 VDESLG
+56 TNEAPN
-62 TFNQPNQSIETSIF
+62 TFNQNFETSIF
-76 KEVAQVYKPIDKNIK
+76 KEVAKEYKPIDKNIK

-102 ITVEDFSVNH
+102 ITFEDFSVNH
-112 YKLIKFIH
+112 YKLIKFIN
-120 IDNFNFQESSL
+120 IDDFDCQESHL
-131 IVQIFKYLNIDYLIS
+131 IAQLFKYLNIDYLIS

-158 SKELCLYNLYMDA
+158 SEELCLYNLYIDA
-171 IIAPIFSN
+171 IIIPIFSN
-179 YQKCYLLNKI
+179 YRKCYLLNKI
-189 LNTYTDLKSFINEY
+189 LNTYTDLKSFIKEY

-221 FIAYNKYN
+221 FIAYNKDN
-229 FDNPFSAYEEI
+229 FISLYGAYDKI
-240 ITYMKVATNQETL
+240 ITYMKVATNQEVL

-259 GAIQTRSSKPVNS
+259 KAIQTRFSKPVNS
-272 VHQDEWLTSL
+272 IYQYAWLTSE
-282 TIAFNYLGEV
+282 FNYIGEV
-292 AETSLVADAV
+292 AEKSLVADAV
-302 DLALQLNKKVNFSWS
+302 DLALQLNKKVNFNWS
-317 ENKFREI
+317 RNKFREI
-324 NIQWSRE
+324 NVQWSRE

-379 WKLIESGKY
+379 WRLIESGKY

-393 NSTVNSLGITLGV
+393 DSTVNSLGITLGV
-406 WVRYDY
+406 QVIYDY
-412 NNQDNIISKLVFD
+412 NNKDNIISKLVFD

-430 YDKMLSTED
+430 YDKILSTED
-439 YQMCKDY
+439 SQMCKDY

-453 LIKILTDSFTNKSK
+453 LIKILTDSFIKKSK